1 MISASR
7 TPPKPTGV
15 SLGLRSRLATSIG
28 LAALLALTACGG
40 GQKPAAPP
48 APQVGYVTV
57 SASSVPM
64 ITELPARTSAYEM
77 SDVRPQVSGLI
88 QKRLFTEGSLVRKG
102 QPLYQIDPSQYRAAV
117 AQARANLANA
127 EATAR
132 DATSTAKASIDD
144 ATITAKVNATL
155 AKDPDLSALK
165 INVDTVGGKVT
176 LNGPAPTTVAR
187 DRAETLAKSVEG
199 VTAVNNQLVVT
210 AS

>member
-1 MISASR
+1 MNSSVTTQRHVNRIASILAVSALA
-7 TPPKPTGV
+7 
-15 SLGLRSRLATSIG
+15 LGLS
-28 LAALLALTACGG
+28 ACGKNEEPTV
-40 GQKPAAPP
+40 GQRLDSTVEKTEQAA
-48 APQVGYVTV
+48 A
-57 SASSVPM
+57 
-64 ITELPARTSAYEM
+64 
-77 SDVRPQVSGLI
+77 D
-88 QKRLFTEGSLVRKG
+88 
-102 QPLYQIDPSQYRAAV
+102 
-117 AQARANLANA
+117 ARAKTESAMNNAENKMEQSAANA
-127 EATAR
+127 EASAR